1 MTSEE
6 RAQLIED
13 IRRSA
18 SMREHIIEQASA
30 DKEFDI
36 AAAWETLDEL
46 EHSNRNA
53 GEEIRFTKVIVDCR
67 KNRDLRWSCGSGR
80 AIEISRARATP
91 PRARS
96 REGFDRARVRFPN
109 CRGSIVG
116 IGGAERLCSAA
127 DPPRRARVGGAFA
140 TNRLGHAVQGR

>member
-1 MTSEE
+1 LETDVTSEE

-46 EHSNRNA
+46 EHSID
-53 GEEIRFTKVIVDCR
+53 IRVK
-67 KNRDLRWSCGSGR
+67 KSPS
-80 AIEISRARATP
+80 
-91 PRARS
+91 
-96 REGFDRARVRFPN
+96 
-109 CRGSIVG
+109 
-116 IGGAERLCSAA
+116 
-127 DPPRRARVGGAFA
+127 
-140 TNRLGHAVQGR
+140 QK